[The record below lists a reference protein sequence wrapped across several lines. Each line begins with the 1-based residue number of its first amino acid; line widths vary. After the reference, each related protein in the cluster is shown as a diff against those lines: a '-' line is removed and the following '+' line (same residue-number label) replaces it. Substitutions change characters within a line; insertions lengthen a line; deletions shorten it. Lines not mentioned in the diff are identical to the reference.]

1 MTHFKIDSFVKKV
14 QWWSPWLIQIV
25 LTEFFRLLDGL
36 ASRSFCRWDILKVQL
51 KSNWTVGERSL
62 ASGSRTVWKSRLIL
76 SKVRLNVFNG
86 WFGNFIIS
94 KEFTLKEFL
103 YDLMLHSRNS
113 SDIQMALRTYHIAD
127 RRFRDSNWSPTKQLV
142 KDC

>member
-86 WFGNFIIS
+86 WFGNCIIS
-94 KEFTLKEFL
+94 KELALKNSMD
-103 YDLMLHSRNS
+103 DLILHSGNC
-113 SDIQMALRTYHIAD
+113 SDIHMALQTDQFVDRT
-127 RRFRDSNWSPTKQLV
+127 FWKSNWSPTEHLV
-142 KDC
+142 KGR